1 MEQVVVESIF
11 KVDKAIKAQ
20 AQVGKGFSDIGA
32 NAAKSQKQTSIFS
45 NNLEKQVNTYNQIN
59 SRIDAY
65 NKLLNK
71 QQIGSEKFLATQK
84 RIADLQKKL
93 PSQNIL
99 PPKGQEAKPK
109 QVSDGAKPKVEAKTD
124 KPKEA
129 SGGGFNLASKAM
141 IGVGAAIGVAYG
153 ALAGIQKA
161 LPAIGQAIES
171 MGDTITRNLFMPLAQ
186 EVYPIIMNIFQ
197 WVSKNRIVFV
207 QLGTTFVQAFRLMSM
222 AASAVLNLFKKFY
235 GSFQKV
241 IGGGQMTMQKF
252 LGYVQLFSLKI
263 AFIIAFLEVKLEG
276 VMEFLGDMF
285 GTIWK
290 NSISPFLD
298 GFKEGLL
305 GSEGLFTLFDEFGY
319 ALTEIGDI
327 FKNLGLTGGKENK
340 TIQKGFKETGKF
352 IGEFI
357 LAPFRAVIKTVELL
371 AMAINWSIV
380 AVKDLAGWFMDIPNK
395 IDRMVF
401 KIKEFGK
408 SVKESINELKSS
420 IGNTFENAFNIGKNL
435 KKQISDAISN
445 GVNDAWS
452 YLKESKGG
460 KAIAW
465 LMEQGQAATGYVS
478 NVIDGAKAEGG
489 EVLRGKSYIVGE
501 KGAEIFT
508 PKQDGE
514 IIPNNQIQ
522 PKALNKIQTVGSAAN
537 GSSSSQYVDNRQFNF
552 TVNGGNV
559 EEIVN
564 KVKSLL
570 NTKPDFKQGLRE
582 SYARFQ

>member
-11 KVDKAIKAQ
+11 KVDKATKAQ

-93 PSQNIL
+93 PSQNVL
-99 PPKGQEAKPK
+99 SPKEAEK
-109 QVSDGAKPKVEAKTD
+109 KVEAKTD

-129 SGGGFNLASKAM
+129 SGGGGFNLASKAM
-141 IGVGAAIGVAYG
+141 IGVGAAMGVAYG

-161 LPAIGQAIES
+161 IPAISQAIES

-186 EVYPIIMNIFQ
+186 EVYPLIMSMFQ
-197 WVSKNRIVFV
+197 WVGKNRIVFV

-235 GSFQKV
+235 GAFQKA

-290 NSISPFLD
+290 NAISPFLD

-305 GSEGLFTLFDEFGY
+305 GSDGIFTLFDEFGY
-319 ALTEIGDI
+319 ALTEIKEI

-380 AVKDLAGWFMDIPNK
+380 AIKDLAEWIIDIPNK

-408 SVKESINELKSS
+408 SIKESINELKSS

-445 GVNDAWS
+445 GVNDAWT

-460 KAIAW
+460 KAISW
-465 LMEQGQAATGYVS
+465 LMEQGQAASGFVS
-478 NVIDGAKAEGG
+478 NVIEGAKAEGG
-489 EVLRGKSYIVGE
+489 EVLRGKSYLVGE

-537 GSSSSQYVDNRQFNF
+537 GQSSSQYVDSRQFNF